1 MEAAARKALAS
12 FVSERLAELTR
23 LFVEACELAGEP
35 LSEKQKR
42 ILLAAGTRLAR
53 EL

>member
-1 MEAAARKALAS
+1 MEAAARNALAS

-23 LFVEACELAGEP
+23 VFVEECELAGEP
-35 LSEKQKR
+35 LSKKQRR
-42 ILLAAGTRLAR
+42 ILLAAGARLLR